1 MEELKHRR
9 AELRAEQG
17 IADGCL
23 VILYCGRLSNEKRT
37 LDLLEA
43 YHRLNCESKFLS
55 IVGDGRLRKKMQDYK
70 SNHGLDSVR
79 FFGFR
84 DRNEI
89 KNYYATAD
97 LLVLPSSRET
107 WGIVVNEAM
116 CFGLPVIVSSQVG
129 AATDL
134 VQDGENGF
142 IYPSGDVE
150 ALGRRLQQFVDLT
163 EEERS
168 LMRLKSLELINWWV
182 KRDLAQS
189 LDRYFDF
196 IYSPRLAPK
205 I

>member
-1 MEELKHRR
+1 MVNSE
-9 AELRAEQG
+9 
-17 IADGCL
+17 
-23 VILYCGRLSNEKRT
+23 
-37 LDLLEA
+37 
-43 YHRLNCESKFLS
+43 
-55 IVGDGRLRKKMQDYK
+55 MQDYTEEH
-70 SNHGLDSVR
+70 NLDSVR

-84 DRNEI
+84 DRKEI
-89 KNYYATAD
+89 KDYYATAD

-129 AATDL
+129 AAHDL

-150 ALGRRLQQFVDLT
+150 ALTRRLQQFVDLT

-168 LMRLKSLELINWWV
+168 LLGLKSLELIKWWV
-182 KRDLAQS
+182 ERDLSRS

-196 IYSPRLAPK
+196 IYSRRLAPK